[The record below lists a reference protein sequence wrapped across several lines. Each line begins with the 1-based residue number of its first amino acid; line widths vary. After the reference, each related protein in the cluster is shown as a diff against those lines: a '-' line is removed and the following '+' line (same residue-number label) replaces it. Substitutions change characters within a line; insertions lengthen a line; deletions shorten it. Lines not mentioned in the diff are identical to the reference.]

1 MGGGGE
7 GTNDEK
13 PTETNDET
21 GGGEGTNDEKPTET
35 NDETGGETDVTNADN
50 GDSADGAAVPHA
62 AEQKID
68 EAIQKM
74 NQLNDLFES
83 IVQSLGGHTTTDTD
97 DEANT
102 AIKDTDITADEPAEP
117 ADPVEGDATEA
128 PTADE
133 PVEGGNGTAGDN
145 GAGGDGN
152 NEDSNDQAPGE
163 ATDNR
168 CTSRN

>member
-1 MGGGGE
+1 
-7 GTNDEK
+7 
-13 PTETNDET
+13 
-21 GGGEGTNDEKPTET
+21 
-35 NDETGGETDVTNADN
+35 
-50 GDSADGAAVPHA
+50 
-62 AEQKID
+62 
-68 EAIQKM
+68 M

-128 PTADE
+128 PTAYE

-145 GAGGDGN
+145 GAGGDEATAAPGAGDAPGGDGN
-152 NEDSNDQAPGE
+152 NEDSNDAAGGDGNNEDTNDQAPGE
-163 ATDNR
+163 ATDNQDAPAE
-168 CTSRN
+168 TKDAPADAATADAGTADAPKAAETKTKA